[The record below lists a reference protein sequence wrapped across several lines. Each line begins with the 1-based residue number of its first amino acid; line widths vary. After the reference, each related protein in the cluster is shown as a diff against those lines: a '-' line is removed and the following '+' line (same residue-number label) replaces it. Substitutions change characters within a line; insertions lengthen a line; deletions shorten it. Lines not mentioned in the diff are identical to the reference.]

1 MKIEWTRT
9 LVPELDEAG
18 RLRHYQ
24 EHEAPVDVQDGGQA
38 QIVEFFSSNMVEGLF
53 VRVHS
58 WDPRREHPDMALMMG
73 KRVRVTVE
81 VLAE

>member
-1 MKIEWTRT
+1 MKMEWTRT
-9 LVPELDEAG
+9 VVPERDEAG

-38 QIVEFFSSNMVEGLF
+38 QIVEFAGSNEVGLF
-53 VRVHS
+53 VRLQS
-58 WDPRREHPDMALMMG
+58 WDPDREHADMALMMG

-81 VLAE
+81 VLED

>member
-9 LVPELDEAG
+9 VVPERDEAG

-38 QIVEFFSSNMVEGLF
+38 QIVEFFSSNMGEGLF

-58 WDPRREHPDMALMMG
+58 WDPNQLHPDIKLMLG
-73 KRVRVTVE
+73 KRVRVIVE
-81 VLAE
+81 ILED

>member
-1 MKIEWTRT
+1 MKMEWTRT
-9 LVPELDEAG
+9 VVPERDEAG

-38 QIVEFFSSNMVEGLF
+38 QIVEFFSSNMGEGLF

-58 WDPRREHPDMALMMG
+58 WDPSREHPDMALIMG

-81 VLAE
+81 VLEE

>member
-9 LVPELDEAG
+9 VVPERDAAG
-18 RLRHYQ
+18 RLRRHA

-38 QIVEFFSSNMVEGLF
+38 QIVEFFSHDMGEGLF
-53 VRVHS
+53 VRLQS
-58 WDPRREHPDMALMMG
+58 WDPDGLHSEMALMMN

-81 VLAE
+81 ILED

>member
-9 LVPELDEAG
+9 VVPERDAAG
-18 RLRHYQ
+18 RLRRHA

-38 QIVEFFSSNMVEGLF
+38 QIVEFTGNNEVGVF
-53 VRVHS
+53 VRVQS
-58 WDPRREHPDMALMMG
+58 WDPDKEHANIKLMMG

-81 VLAE
+81 ILD

>member
-9 LVPELDEAG
+9 VVPERDEAG

-38 QIVEFFSSNMVEGLF
+38 QIVEFFSFNMGEGLF
-53 VRVHS
+53 VRVNS
-58 WDPRREHPDMALMMG
+58 WDPSREHADMALMMG

-81 VLAE
+81 ILED

>member
-9 LVPELDEAG
+9 VVPERDAAG
-18 RLRHYQ
+18 RLRPYA

-38 QIVEFFSSNMVEGLF
+38 QIVEFFSSNMGEGLF
-53 VRVHS
+53 VRLQS
-58 WDPRREHPDMALMMG
+58 WDPDREHADMALMMG

-81 VLAE
+81 ILED